1 MRRGV
6 LLALVTAL
14 AATVAA
20 AAEESSRTPR
30 PVVVPAKAGTQCV
43 ADPALMRR
51 DHMVMLKHQRDETV
65 HGGIRGAKASLKDCV
80 DCHASPA
87 SGSGSVAAAPGDFCV
102 SCHRYAAV
110 SIDCFECHAG
120 KPRAVAAKG
129 PS

>member
-20 AAEESSRTPR
+20 AAEDGSRTPR

-51 DHMVMLKHQRDETV
+51 DHMTMLKHQRDETV
-65 HGGIRGAKASLKDCV
+65 HGGIRGAKHSLKDCV
-80 DCHASPA
+80 DCHASA
-87 SGSGSVAAAPGDFCV
+87 VSGSVAAAPGDFCV
-102 SCHRYAAV
+102 ACHRYAAV
-110 SIDCFECHAG
+110 TIDCFECHTG
-120 KPRAVAAKG
+120 KPRAVALQG
-129 PS
+129 TQ